1 MILSRAEED
10 EDGDI
15 VASEEVHRVNVDFRE
30 QFEATGITATGH
42 ELREGLWEL

>member
-15 VASEEVHRVNVDFRE
+15 VASEEVHRVHVDFRE